1 MSDPAEV
8 DGIVDHERALQ
19 READLIA
26 ERFPDV
32 PSEDVE
38 RRLHEDFDHL
48 AGEATIHTHLVTVA
62 GSALTSE
69 LIAEGE
75 EFHSPTAKS

>member
-1 MSDPAEV
+1 MTEPAGA
-8 DGIVDHERALQ
+8 DGLVDHDTALG

-32 PSEDVE
+32 AHRDVE
-38 RRLHEDFDHL
+38 RRLHEDFDNL
-48 AGEATIHTHLVTVA
+48 ADGATIHTHLVTVA
-62 GSALTSE
+62 GSAVTNE

-75 EFHSPTAKS
+75 EFRSPTAED